1 MTVSWK
7 SRRRRIAIGL
17 LVALAA
23 VLTTVPASQA
33 RPNQTRCTLTLSGPR
48 WKLASA
54 SGTTYKIVAHGYSC
68 AAARPWVA
76 TYIHQTGKG
85 LGQTLKGPAGLICP
99 SYAQLGVVDAF
110 VYAGTC
116 HHANGGVFFGW
127 APKPT

>member
-23 VLTTVPASQA
+23 VLTTVPPSEA
-33 RPNQTRCTLTLSGPR
+33 RPNLTRCTLTLSGPR

-85 LGQTLKGPAGLICP
+85 LGQTLKGPAGLICA

-110 VYAGTC
+110 VYSGTC
-116 HHANGGVFFGW
+116 HRATGGVFFGW
-127 APKPT
+127 APKLT